1 MKGKPMKP
9 KINMVIILVV
19 CAAFLS
25 GMSVSAAE
33 IEGVIF
39 QDSITV
45 DGQELPLRGTGLFRY
60 LVFIKA
66 YVGVLYM
73 PGDISSE
80 RVLANIPKR
89 LELEYF
95 HPIKGED
102 FGAATNK
109 ILAQNLDA
117 ETLGRL
123 KPRVEMHNALY
134 RDVKP
139 GDRYALTYVPG
150 KGTELALNGEV
161 LGTIEGEDYASAIYG
176 MWLGDNPMNKSFKK
190 QLMGL

>member
-1 MKGKPMKP
+1 MRS
-9 KINMVIILVV
+9 KINNIIVLCISAVL
-19 CAAFLS
+19 LS

-33 IEGVIF
+33 IEGVVF

-45 DGQELPLRGTGLFRY
+45 DGQELPVRGTGLFRY

-73 PGDISSE
+73 PDDISSE
-80 RVLANIPKR
+80 RVLADIPKR

-109 ILAQNLDA
+109 ILAQNLDT
-117 ETLGRL
+117 ETLERL
-123 KPRVEMHNALY
+123 MPRVELHNALY

-176 MWLGDNPMNKSFKK
+176 MWLGDNPMNKSFRQ

>member
-1 MKGKPMKP
+1 MKSE
-9 KINMVIILVV
+9 INNVIIVIISAVL
-19 CAAFLS
+19 LS

-33 IEGVIF
+33 IEGVVF

-45 DGQELPLRGTGLFRY
+45 EGQELPVRGTGLFRY

-73 PGDISSE
+73 PDDISSE
-80 RVLANIPKR
+80 RVLADIPKR

-109 ILAQNLDA
+109 ILAQNLDG
-117 ETLGRL
+117 ETLERL
-123 KPRVEMHNALY
+123 MPRVEMYNALY
-134 RDVKP
+134 RNVKP
-139 GDRYALTYVPG
+139 GDRYAMTYVPG
-150 KGTELALNGEV
+150 KGTELALNGEP
-161 LGTIEGEDYASAIYG
+161 LGTIEGEDFASAMYA
-176 MWLGDNPMNKSFKK
+176 MWLGDKPMNRSFKR
-190 QLMGL
+190 QLMGV

>member
-1 MKGKPMKP
+1 MKTTMK
-9 KINMVIILVV
+9 KMIITVISAVLLFAINVP
-19 CAAFLS
+19 
-25 GMSVSAAE
+25 AAE
-33 IEGVIF
+33 IEGVVF

-45 DGQELPLRGTGLFRY
+45 DGQELPVRGTGIFRY

-73 PGDISSE
+73 PDDVSSE
-80 RVLANIPKR
+80 RVLADVPKR

-123 KPRVEMHNALY
+123 MPRVERHNALY

-161 LGTIEGEDYASAIYG
+161 LGTIEGEDYASAIYA
-176 MWLGDNPMNKSFKK
+176 MWLGDNPMNKSFKQ
-190 QLMGL
+190 QLMGV